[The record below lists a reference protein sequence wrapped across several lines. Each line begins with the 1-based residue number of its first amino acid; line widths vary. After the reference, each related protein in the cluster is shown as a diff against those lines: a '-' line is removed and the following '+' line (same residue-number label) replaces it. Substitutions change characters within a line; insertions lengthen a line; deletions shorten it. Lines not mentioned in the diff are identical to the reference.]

1 MKKILISLADGILSK
16 IQMKGIKGGYEAA
29 GCTNDCGLL
38 PSVSCSGTS
47 CYTFEDLGGGCQ
59 SDTETKFCIP
69 T

>member
-1 MKKILISLADGILSK
+1 
-16 IQMKGIKGGYEAA
+16 MKGIKGGYEAA